1 MAAKAARIA
10 AFQYEGLPR
19 IPAIAVARSRAIAR
33 GFAATGA
40 QRQITARGLGRMAL
54 TVDAV
59 EPTPTRAT
67 SPQHPSPESAFMLVR
82 GDGSAAC
89 LTVERFFALS
99 LVRAALSAPPPPVLR
114 PLSPSER
121 GVLAAIVAGAI
132 AGAGLAGV
140 RLSLDRPRPV
150 DELERV
156 VLSLTAR
163 GATVSGTA
171 VLEVPHSWFPT
182 VAATLSAETAVLLET
197 TLRVELARTELGGA
211 ACMAAEVGDAVVF
224 EGVSPAPEN
233 DPWPCQIWIGG
244 HRVVAELQANGDLRP
259 LARFVHATDSPVQHM
274 SEKDRSGE
282 GGMNPEGAAVL
293 ASAPV
298 EVVAEIGRVS
308 MRGDEVL
315 GLINGVVLSLGERR
329 RDLVTLRVGG
339 RAWARGE
346 LVNVDDSLGVRI
358 TELIRR

>member
-1 MAAKAARIA
+1 MAARVA

-33 GFAATGA
+33 GFATTGA
-40 QRQITARGLGRMAL
+40 QRQITARGLGRLAIA
-54 TVDAV
+54 VDAV
-59 EPTPTRAT
+59 EPTPTRAAAG
-67 SPQHPSPESAFMLVR
+67 QHPSPETAFTLVR
-82 GDGSAAC
+82 GDGSAGC
-89 LTVERFFALS
+89 LTVERYFALS

-121 GVLAAIVAGAI
+121 GVLAAIVAGGI
-132 AGAGLAGV
+132 AGAGLVGV
-140 RLSLDRPRPV
+140 KLSLDRPRFV
-150 DELERV
+150 DERERV
-156 VLSLTAR
+156 VVNLSAR
-163 GATVSGTA
+163 GTTVSGIFT
-171 VLEVPHSWFPT
+171 VEVPQSWFPS
-182 VAATLSAETAVLLET
+182 VAASIPEETAVLLET
-197 TLRVELARTELGGA
+197 TLRVELARTELSGGA
-211 ACMAAEVGDAVVF
+211 YLAAEVGDAVVF
-224 EGVSPAPEN
+224 EGVSAAPET
-233 DPWPCQIWIGG
+233 DPWPCELWIGG
-244 HRVVAELQANGDLRP
+244 RKVPAQLLEDGDLR
-259 LARFVHATDSPVQHM
+259 LAGRFVHASDSPVQDM

-329 RDLVTLRVGG
+329 RDVVTLRVGG

-346 LVNVDDSLGVRI
+346 LVNIDDTLGVRI
-358 TELIRR
+358 TEIIPRR